1 MLALVLTTP
10 APGVKMGAIL
20 LIPLFVTD
28 GMAIIGLP
36 PWLNEAP
43 LKKSICPPTPE

>member
-1 MLALVLTTP
+1 MLARVLTTP
-10 APGVKMGAIL
+10 APGVKIGAIL

-36 PWLNEAP
+36 PWLNDAP
-43 LKKSICPPTPE
+43 LNKAIWPPTP